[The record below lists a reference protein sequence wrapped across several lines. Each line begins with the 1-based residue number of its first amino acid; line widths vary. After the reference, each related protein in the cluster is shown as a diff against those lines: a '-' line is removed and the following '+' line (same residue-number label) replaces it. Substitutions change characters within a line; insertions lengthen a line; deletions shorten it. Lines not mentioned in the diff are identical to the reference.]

1 MKAQSVFGLNLEWL
15 RVSTVFVIVVAVLAL
30 ASRWP
35 VESPTADYVWW
46 SGVGVAAL
54 VAFTALVT
62 YRRVPLASALATW
75 VRDRLINPELFLSEG
90 HTPAVDHRRRYGREP
105 VGMREYQGRLT
116 AVIAVGGPAV
126 AEPGRHHR
134 SAASPVALPVNM
146 VAAGLHQFDVLLEG
160 IDIVSVGTRD
170 LVGDDEEQTA
180 DSVPEHRNTWLVLR
194 MDPQRNVAAVA
205 ARDSVASTLAAA
217 AERLV
222 YDLDGTRITARVV
235 TAEEFADVE
244 AAVLAGLQPAQIRP
258 RRRRRLKQ
266 KQRKGPKSF
275 VASFWVSPQD
285 ITSENLAGLWLAETD
300 ATAVTV
306 RLTPGSGRTQVS
318 VLVRYHSDRGLNRNV
333 SAGLNRLT
341 GRQLTAVRT
350 SLPTPMQRVLV
361 LPGRELHDDD
371 ELAVPLDPAPQQ
383 PLVRV
388 GAQP

>member
-1 MKAQSVFGLNLEWL
+1 MKAQSVFGLNLQWL

-30 ASRWP
+30 ASQWP
-35 VESPTADYVWW
+35 VESPAAEYVWW

-62 YRRVPLASALATW
+62 YRRIPLASAAVTR

-116 AVIAVGGPAV
+116 AVIAVSGPA
-126 AEPGRHHR
+126 AAPSNRHQR
-134 SAASPVALPVNM
+134 SAASPAALPVNL

-160 IDIVSVGTRD
+160 IDIVSVATRD
-170 LVGDDEEQTA
+170 LVGDD

-244 AAVLAGLQPAQIRP
+244 AAVLAGLQPTQIRP

-266 KQRKGPKSF
+266 KRGTGPKSF

-388 GAQP
+388 GA